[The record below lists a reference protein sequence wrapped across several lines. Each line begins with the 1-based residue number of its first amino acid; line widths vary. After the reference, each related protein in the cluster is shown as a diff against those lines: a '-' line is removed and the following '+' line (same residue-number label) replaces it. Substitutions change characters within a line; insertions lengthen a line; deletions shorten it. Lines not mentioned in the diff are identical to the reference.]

1 MTVAPISIMRLAL
14 LAAVAMHSVLASE
27 DIAYCSSQNTG
38 SDFDAKASTYQSY
51 GLCEQTCNADYA
63 YAILQG
69 HDCWCSNY
77 APSETTSASDCSESC
92 PGYQSDKCGNVS
104 KGLYVY
110 YQMANVLP
118 SGTQSSSSKTA
129 AATSKAE
136 GTTVSA
142 EPEPVTVTVTASN
155 DQTNTVVTVTPSS
168 STSTL
173 PTTTSKS
180 SSSSSSSSESTT
192 ASQTV
197 AATTSKPSLSVQTV
211 AGQPVTVT
219 VQNPEST
226 MAAGEEGTHKST
238 SSSALSG
245 GAIAGVVVG
254 SLAGAGVL
262 LGFLFWFCY
271 ARRRSAASDGSYDPS
286 IQGNLL
292 DGRRHS
298 KTSQMSIMRNIPSSP
313 TGAATF
319 TDNRMNKEATLYP
332 NGHRLSNVSLQ
343 DNQDYS
349 RPVLRLTNPD

>member
-1 MTVAPISIMRLAL
+1 MAFSTLSMMRLAL
-14 LAAVAMHSVLASE
+14 LAGVAMHSVLASE

-38 SDFDAKASTYQSY
+38 SDFDAQASTYQSY
-51 GLCEQTCNADYA
+51 GLCYQSCSSKYA

-69 HDCWCSNY
+69 HDCWCSDF
-77 APSETTSASDCSESC
+77 APSSTTSADDCAETC
-92 PGYQSDKCGNVS
+92 PGYKSDKCGSVT

-110 YQMANVLP
+110 YQMPNVAP
-118 SGTQSSSSKTA
+118 SGTQSSSSKSA
-129 AATSKAE
+129 AATSQAE
-136 GTTVSA
+136 GTTSSA
-142 EPEPVTVTVTASN
+142 EPEPATVTVTASD
-155 DQTNTVVTVTPSS
+155 DQPNTIVTVTPSS
-168 STSTL
+168 STSTF
-173 PTTTSKS
+173 PTTSSSSTES
-180 SSSSSSSSESTT
+180 SSSSTDSTAKPT
-192 ASQTV
+192 A
-197 AATTSKPSLSVQTV
+197 APTTTQPSLSVHTV

-219 VQNPEST
+219 VQNPEPT
-226 MAAGEEGTHKST
+226 MAAGEAATHKS
-238 SSSALSG
+238 SNSALSS

-271 ARRRSAASDGSYDPS
+271 ARRRSGASDGSYDPS

-298 KTSQMSIMRNIPSSP
+298 KASQMSMMRNIPSSP
-313 TGAATF
+313 VGAATF

-332 NGHRLSNVSLQ
+332 NGNRLSNISLQ

>member
-1 MTVAPISIMRLAL
+1 M
-14 LAAVAMHSVLASE
+14 
-27 DIAYCSSQNTG
+27 
-38 SDFDAKASTYQSY
+38 
-51 GLCEQTCNADYA
+51 
-63 YAILQG
+63 
-69 HDCWCSNY
+69 
-77 APSETTSASDCSESC
+77 
-92 PGYQSDKCGNVS
+92 
-104 KGLYVY
+104 
-110 YQMANVLP
+110 
-118 SGTQSSSSKTA
+118 
-129 AATSKAE
+129 
-136 GTTVSA
+136 
-142 EPEPVTVTVTASN
+142 
-155 DQTNTVVTVTPSS
+155 
-168 STSTL
+168 
-173 PTTTSKS
+173 
-180 SSSSSSSSESTT
+180 
-192 ASQTV
+192 
-197 AATTSKPSLSVQTV
+197 QTV

-219 VQNPEST
+219 IQNPEST
-226 MAAGEEGTHKST
+226 MAAGQEGTHKST

-349 RPVLRLTNPD
+349 RPVLRVSRADVSNYS